1 MPYTPAYLSEAEMQT
16 LLESKAA
23 QLTNEG
29 ATYNS
34 GKALELIE
42 QAEGWMH
49 GFIGHR
55 YPFPITHTSWVSV
68 LKAHAVVMF
77 LWAALRAR
85 LIDGSD
91 ELGKDIE
98 ETLAW
103 LKMVRQGRPDGIDL
117 VGVDPYDLSTEA
129 STTSGS
135 SWSSHTPVYG
145 ESTVRGV

>member
-55 YPFPITHTSWVSV
+55 YPFPITHASWVSV